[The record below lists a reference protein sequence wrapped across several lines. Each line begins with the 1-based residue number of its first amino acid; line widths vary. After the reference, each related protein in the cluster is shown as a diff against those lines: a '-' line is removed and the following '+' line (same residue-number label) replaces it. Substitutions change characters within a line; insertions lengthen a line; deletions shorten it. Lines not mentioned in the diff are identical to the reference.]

1 MKKFLIAIFL
11 VVVVGVVVL
20 VVGKDLISSPPSTPS
35 PTAPGVTPSPTA
47 SRAPGAPA
55 GTTATASQ
63 RVATLEIVQSGT
75 ARLLEGPVAVT
86 SLIKVINVSDYTAS
100 NLKIKFQH
108 YNGTQWDESKTVLPD
123 PFEYFANVLGKRFR
137 KAPTTSVIK
146 PGATYEAILKSN
158 PIEGKLDYLDEGGKM
173 YFAVKIEWEN
183 PNGSNRC
190 IMGFTETG
198 YPYNPKIKKFR
209 LDQARLQKLNSK
221 YFTKPPPGMKDLPS
235 IYPCP
240 GKA

>member
-1 MKKFLIAIFL
+1 MKKFLIAVFL
-11 VVVVGVVVL
+11 VVLVGVVVL
-20 VVGKDLISSPPSTPS
+20 VVGKDLITSTPSTPSTPS
-35 PTAPGVTPSPTA
+35 PTAPPSPTA
-47 SRAPGAPA
+47 SRAPAA
-55 GTTATASQ
+55 TTASAIQ
-63 RVATLEIVQSGT
+63 RVATLEIVKSGN

-100 NLKIKFQH
+100 NLKINFQH
-108 YNGTQWDESKTVLPD
+108 YNGTRWDESKTVLPD
-123 PFEYFANVLGKRFR
+123 PFEYFANLLGKKFR

-146 PGATYEAILKSN
+146 PGATFEAILKSN

-209 LDQARLQKLNSK
+209 LDQARIQKLNSK
-221 YFTKPPPGMKDLPS
+221 YFTKPPPGMKDLPP
-235 IYPCP
+235 IYPCT
-240 GKA
+240 G

>member
-1 MKKFLIAIFL
+1 MKKFLIAVFL
-11 VVVVGVVVL
+11 VVLVGVVVL

-35 PTAPGVTPSPTA
+35 TPSTTAPTAPG
-47 SRAPGAPA
+47 APGATPA
-55 GTTATASQ
+55 TTASASQ

-108 YNGTQWDESKTVLPD
+108 YNGTRWDKPNTVLPD
-123 PFEYFANVLGKRFR
+123 PFEYFANVLGKKFR
-137 KAPTTSVIK
+137 KAPTASVIK
-146 PGATYEAILKSN
+146 PGVTYEAILKSN

-198 YPYNPKIKKFR
+198 YPYNPNIKKFR
-209 LDQARLQKLNSK
+209 LDQARIQKLNSK
-221 YFTKPPPGMKDLPS
+221 YFTKPPPGMKDLPP

>member
-1 MKKFLIAIFL
+1 MKKFLIAVFL
-11 VVVVGVVVL
+11 VVLVGVVVL

-35 PTAPGVTPSPTA
+35 PTAPTA
-47 SRAPGAPA
+47 STAPGATPA
-55 GTTATASQ
+55 TTASASQ

-108 YNGTQWDESKTVLPD
+108 YNGTRWDKPNTVLPD
-123 PFEYFANVLGKRFR
+123 PFEYFANVLGKKFR
-137 KAPTTSVIK
+137 KAPTSSVIK

-173 YFAVKIEWEN
+173 YFAVKIEWES

-198 YPYNPKIKKFR
+198 YPYNPNIKKFR
-209 LDQARLQKLNSK
+209 LDQARIQKLNSK
-221 YFTKPPPGMKDLPS
+221 NFTKPPPGMKDLPP

>member
-20 VVGKDLISSPPSTPS
+20 VVGKDLITSLTSPPSTPS
-35 PTAPGVTPSPTA
+35 PTAPPSLTAPTA
-47 SRAPGAPA
+47 PDAPA
-55 GTTATASQ
+55 ASASQ

-190 IMGFTETG
+190 IMGFTETS

-235 IYPCP
+235 IYPCT
-240 GKA
+240 G

>member
-1 MKKFLIAIFL
+1 VKKFLIAVFL
-11 VVVVGVVVL
+11 VVLVGVVVL
-20 VVGKDLISSPPSTPS
+20 VVGRNLISSPPSPPAS
-35 PTAPGVTPSPTA
+35 PASPA
-47 SRAPGAPA
+47 APA
-55 GTTATASQ
+55 APAPAIQ
-63 RVATLEIVQSGT
+63 RVATLKIVQSGK
-75 ARLLEGPVAVT
+75 AQLLEGPVAVT

-108 YNGTQWDESKTVLPD
+108 YNGTRWDKPKTVLPD
-123 PFEYFANVLGKRFR
+123 PFEYFANLLGKKFR

-146 PGATYEAILKSN
+146 PGATFEAILKSN

-209 LDQARLQKLNSK
+209 LDQARIQKLNSK
-221 YFTKPPPGMKDLPS
+221 YFTKPPPGMKDLPP

-240 GKA
+240 GEA

>member
-1 MKKFLIAIFL
+1 MKKFLIAVFL
-11 VVVVGVVVL
+11 VVLVGVVVL
-20 VVGKDLISSPPSTPS
+20 VVGKDLISSPPS
-35 PTAPGVTPSPTA
+35 PGATPSPTA
-47 SRAPGAPA
+47 SRAPAAP
-55 GTTATASQ
+55 GATAIQ
-63 RVATLEIVQSGT
+63 RVATLEIVKSGN

-100 NLKIKFQH
+100 NLKINFQH
-108 YNGTQWDESKTVLPD
+108 YNGTRWDESKTVLPD
-123 PFEYFANVLGKRFR
+123 PFEYFANLLGKKFR

-146 PGATYEAILKSN
+146 PGATFEAILKSN

-209 LDQARLQKLNSK
+209 LDQARIQKLNSK
-221 YFTKPPPGMKDLPS
+221 YFTKPPPGMKDLPP
-235 IYPCP
+235 IYPCT
-240 GKA
+240 G

>member
-1 MKKFLIAIFL
+1 MKKFLIAVFL
-11 VVVVGVVVL
+11 VVLVGVVVL

-35 PTAPGVTPSPTA
+35 PTAPG
-47 SRAPGAPA
+47 APGAPDA
-55 GTTATASQ
+55 TPATTASASQ

-86 SLIKVINVSDYTAS
+86 SLIKVTNVSDYTAS

-108 YNGTQWDESKTVLPD
+108 YNGTRWDKPNTVLPD
-123 PFEYFANVLGKRFR
+123 PFEYFANVLGKKFR
-137 KAPTTSVIK
+137 KAPTSSVIK

-198 YPYNPKIKKFR
+198 YPYNPNIKKFR
-209 LDQARLQKLNSK
+209 LDQARIQKLNSK
-221 YFTKPPPGMKDLPS
+221 YFTKPPPGMKDLPP